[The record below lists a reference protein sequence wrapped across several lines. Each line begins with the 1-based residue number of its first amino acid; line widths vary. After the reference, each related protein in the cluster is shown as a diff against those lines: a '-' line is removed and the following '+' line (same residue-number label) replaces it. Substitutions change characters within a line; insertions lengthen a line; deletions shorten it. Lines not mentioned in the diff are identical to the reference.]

1 MNMCIFSQQAV
12 KLLGRIFY
20 KYLSR
25 EPQRSIIGD
34 KHVTEDER
42 KQIY

>member
-1 MNMCIFSQQAV
+1 MKMCIFNQQAL
-12 KLLGRIFY
+12 KLLGRIFF
-20 KYLSR
+20 KYRSR
-25 EPQRSIIGD
+25 APQKKSSDD